1 MAKRLHKNQK
11 ERISTDMYLKSILE
25 YELDNGKKSKPI
37 EIVKSLNLTKGSV
50 SEMIKKLEEENYI
63 KYESYG
69 EINLTE
75 KGLKRAKNVKK
86 KYPKIH
92 ISGFNDGFF
101 WDNEK
106 QLIKRINKL
115 KPKILLIGMTSP
127 TQEMFVQKY
136 GNSLNVKLI
145 ILLGGSFDVLSGK
158 LQRAPILLQNMGLE
172 WAFRLA
178 QEPRRL
184 FWRYLTTNS
193 QFIYMVLK
201 QYLRFK

>member
-1 MAKRLHKNQK
+1 
-11 ERISTDMYLKSILE
+11 
-25 YELDNGKKSKPI
+25 
-37 EIVKSLNLTKGSV
+37 
-50 SEMIKKLEEENYI
+50 
-63 KYESYG
+63 
-69 EINLTE
+69 
-75 KGLKRAKNVKK
+75 
-86 KYPKIH
+86 
-92 ISGFNDGFF
+92 
-101 WDNEK
+101 
-106 QLIKRINKL
+106 
-115 KPKILLIGMTSP
+115 MTSP

>member
-86 KYPKIH
+86 KYVVIKKFLDEVLNNLDLV
-92 ISGFNDGFF
+92 GFV
-101 WDNEK
+101 
-106 QLIKRINKL
+106 LA
-115 KPKILLIGMTSP
+115 T
-127 TQEMFVQKY
+127 
-136 GNSLNVKLI
+136 
-145 ILLGGSFDVLSGK
+145 LGVYVATRK
-158 LQRAPILLQNMGLE
+158 
-172 WAFRLA
+172 
-178 QEPRRL
+178 
-184 FWRYLTTNS
+184 
-193 QFIYMVLK
+193 
-201 QYLRFK
+201 

>member
-86 KYPKIH
+86 KYVV
-92 ISGFNDGFF
+92 
-101 WDNEK
+101 
-106 QLIKRINKL
+106 IKKFL
-115 KPKILLIGMTSP
+115 D
-127 TQEMFVQKY
+127 E
-136 GNSLNVKLI
+136 
-145 ILLGGSFDVLSGK
+145 
-158 LQRAPILLQNMGLE
+158 
-172 WAFRLA
+172 
-178 QEPRRL
+178 
-184 FWRYLTTNS
+184 
-193 QFIYMVLK
+193 VLK
-201 QYLRFK
+201 FDTSKSHIEACNLEHAFSDESITKLNTLLKFLEKNK